1 MLCRLPTRW
10 VRPNLSSVPTRK
22 RWRRAEQ
29 AIRPAVVNRK
39 VWGGSRTQA
48 GAEAQ
53 GILMSV
59 LRTAAQRG
67 KNALDFLAETLR
79 APPQLAPRLIATTT

>member
-1 MLCRLPTRW
+1 
-10 VRPNLSSVPTRK
+10 
-22 RWRRAEQ
+22 
-29 AIRPAVVNRK
+29 VVNRK

-48 GAEAQ
+48 SAEAR

-59 LRTAAQRG
+59 LRTAAQQG